1 MKLKDELDGSIV
13 LIGNAPSALL
23 ALCGL
28 MEEGALKPDLVIG
41 VPVGFVNAA
50 ESKERLRRTDVPSI
64 SIVGTRGGTP
74 IAVASINEIINMY
87 QENK

>member
-23 ALCGL
+23 TLCDL
-28 MEEGALKPDLVIG
+28 IEGGEAKPDLVIG

-50 ESKERLRRTDVPSI
+50 ESKERLRQTEVPSI
-64 SIVGTRGGTP
+64 SVVGTRGGTP

-87 QENK
+87 QEVI